1 MTPVRFGVQVL
12 IVLTLMLTVSWPE
25 ISQLRAGS
33 GWRASGRSSADRA
46 AASRN
51 AARRGRTGGE
61 YGFGSAAYAPP
72 TAAGPTG
79 LRQRLSEDRVEGRRR
94 RAIPAGVLALGG
106 TFNAILGRA
115 RTPLNSPMAGA
126 ELVLRNLDTGLVE
139 ARATADEAGQFVFL
153 DLTPNNYIVEL
164 IGAGGEVNAT
174 SESLA
179 IDFGDLVQTTVRGT
193 GQGILTALFGPVM
206 EATSND
212 AVSAASR
219 DGVTRVAAPERCVSP
234 PCSR

>member
-1 MTPVRFGVQVL
+1 
-12 IVLTLMLTVSWPE
+12 
-25 ISQLRAGS
+25 
-33 GWRASGRSSADRA
+33 
-46 AASRN
+46 
-51 AARRGRTGGE
+51 
-61 YGFGSAAYAPP
+61 
-72 TAAGPTG
+72 
-79 LRQRLSEDRVEGRRR
+79 
-94 RAIPAGVLALGG
+94 
-106 TFNAILGRA
+106 
-115 RTPLNSPMAGA
+115 MAGA
-126 ELVLRNLDTGLVE
+126 ELVLRNLNTGLVE